1 MSLIVILDFDG
12 VIVDSIQG
20 LFDCFGKFLKQNGH
34 KANQTSFDRYNGM
47 KLRDIL
53 LDLKSRY
60 KITKSITELR
70 ADYEKLIDD
79 VYQECNLMLGVKEF
93 LDFCEIHKIPV
104 CIASGTERK
113 NLINVFNRF
122 NLNNRFQYTIT
133 GDEVHQ
139 AKPNPEMYL
148 KIKKAMGNSQY
159 IVVDDSENGI
169 EAAIN
174 ADMKPVHFTKNSKNS
189 NYLSV
194 SSFMELT
201 SLLTKYILTNHPKYQ
216 FEKLTTEVVPTFLE
230 DSNEINKYWN
240 SITRENPSLFNGPLY
255 QLLSFSFIKTDQNI
269 HLKLS
274 ELDYKN
280 WLYQKYILK
289 KKDKEKS
296 FISLGVT
303 GAVLNSQKKILV
315 GRRRSNLYS
324 YQNHLELPPSGTVEP
339 RKGNPENQLIRE
351 LEEETGIYKK
361 NISLIKPMINYFDYK
376 SDIFDIAYLIS
387 LNNCPTIPEV
397 SDEYS
402 ELMFVE
408 ISKAKIMFTNEPSV
422 ETSKALLNL
431 L

>member
-1 MSLIVILDFDG
+1 M
-12 VIVDSIQG
+12 
-20 LFDCFGKFLKQNGH
+20 
-34 KANQTSFDRYNGM
+34 
-47 KLRDIL
+47 
-53 LDLKSRY
+53 
-60 KITKSITELR
+60 
-70 ADYEKLIDD
+70 
-79 VYQECNLMLGVKEF
+79 
-93 LDFCEIHKIPV
+93 
-104 CIASGTERK
+104 
-113 NLINVFNRF
+113 
-122 NLNNRFQYTIT
+122 
-133 GDEVHQ
+133 
-139 AKPNPEMYL
+139 
-148 KIKKAMGNSQY
+148 
-159 IVVDDSENGI
+159 
-169 EAAIN
+169 
-174 ADMKPVHFTKNSKNS
+174 
-189 NYLSV
+189 
-194 SSFMELT
+194 
-201 SLLTKYILTNHPKYQ
+201 
-216 FEKLTTEVVPTFLE
+216 PTFLE